1 MSHLKIK
8 SIQEIIIS
16 SIYVK
21 EVIHILNTISK
32 NNDCRR
38 TIWQLLTINVLI
50 IFMDVGLL
58 AIEYRDLRVLEQT
71 VKGVVYSIKLKLEFA
86 ILSKLV
92 DVVKRGN
99 NVERSMD
106 TAEFVDWRK
115 VGEDTTHAPERN
127 KRKST
132 GVYAEHVEKKE
143 GNCEASEGEIFKPS
157 APDTKRFSEIKAA
170 PSDLDDDYAEAMR
183 QISR

>member
-1 MSHLKIK
+1 MKIK

-16 SIYVK
+16 GIYVN

-71 VKGVVYSIKLKLEFA
+71 LKGVVYSVKLKLEFA
-86 ILSKLV
+86 ILGKLV
-92 DVVKRGN
+92 EVVQRGN
-99 NVERSMD
+99 NLERIMD
-106 TAEFVDWRK
+106 TIEFVDWRR
-115 VGEDTTHAPERN
+115 VGEDMTHAPEN
-127 KRKST
+127 GKTASSG
-132 GVYAEHVEKKE
+132 GVYAEHVERTDQP
-143 GNCEASEGEIFKPS
+143 CEASERQKINVHPCV
-157 APDTKRFSEIKAA
+157 
-170 PSDLDDDYAEAMR
+170 AENPTCR
-183 QISR
+183 KK